1 MKQTPDVADLANI
14 IIVDDT
20 SANLEV
26 LSGMLKDSGHKVRPF
41 LSGKLALQAAEH
53 SPPDLVLLDIMMPE
67 MDGFE
72 VCRQLKANP
81 KLRDIPVVFVSALS
95 ETMDKVKAFGT
106 GAIDYVTKPFQF
118 EEVRVRVETHL
129 KLRRLRVELEAQNRQ
144 LEDLVREQVRE
155 ISDSQMTTIFAL
167 AKLAESRDEGTGKHL
182 ERIQIYCRL
191 LATKLKED
199 PHYGESLSRA
209 YVDNLFHASPLHDIG
224 KVAIPDSIL
233 LKPGRHSTEEFEIMK
248 THSTLGALTLEAVRA
263 RYPRNAFINMGIAIA
278 RSHHE
283 KWDGSGYP
291 NGLAGEDIPLAA
303 RIVAVADFYDAL
315 RSKRCYKAA
324 ATHEDTCELLLAGSG
339 AHFSPRIIEAFRE
352 LEMEFREVGEKM
364 AD

>member
-1 MKQTPDVADLANI
+1 MNQTPDATEQANI

-20 SANLEV
+20 PANLKV
-26 LSGMLKDSGHKVRPF
+26 LVGMLKDSGHKARAF
-41 LSGKLALQAAEH
+41 LSGKLALQAAEN
-53 SPPDLVLLDIMMPE
+53 SPPDLILLDIMMPE

-72 VCRQLKANP
+72 VCRQLKANA
-81 KLRDIPVVFVSALS
+81 KLRDIPVIFVSALS
-95 ETMDKVKAFGT
+95 EPIDKVKAFGA
-106 GAIDYVTKPFQF
+106 GAIDYVTKPFQS
-118 EEVRVRVETHL
+118 EEVRARVETHL
-129 KLRRLRVELEAQNRQ
+129 KLRRLQVALEAQNRH

-155 ISDSQMTTIFAL
+155 ISDSQMITIFAL
-167 AKLAESRDEGTGKHL
+167 AKLAESRDADTGKHL
-182 ERIQIYCRL
+182 ERVQIYCRL
-191 LATKLKED
+191 LATKLRED
-199 PHYGESLSRA
+199 PRYSESISRT

-233 LKPGRHSTEEFEIMK
+233 LKPGRLSTEEFEIMK
-248 THSTLGALTLEAVRA
+248 THPTLGALTLEAVRA

-303 RIVAVADFYDAL
+303 RIVAVADYYDAM
-315 RSKRCYKAA
+315 RCKRCYKAA
-324 ATHEDTCELLLAGSG
+324 ATHEDTCEIIFAASG
-339 AHFSPRIIEAFRE
+339 IHFSPRIIEAFRG
-352 LEMEFREVGEKM
+352 LEREFREVREKM

>member
-1 MKQTPDVADLANI
+1 MKQTPDAANQANI

-20 SANLEV
+20 AANLEV
-26 LSGMLKDSGHKVRPF
+26 LAGMLKDSGHRARP
-41 LSGKLALQAAEH
+41 LPSGKLALQAAEN
-53 SPPDLVLLDIMMPE
+53 SPPDLILLDIMMPE

-81 KLRDIPVVFVSALS
+81 KLREIPVIFISALS
-95 ETMDKVKAFGT
+95 ETMDKVKAFGA
-106 GAIDYVTKPFQF
+106 GAVDYVTKPFQF

-129 KLRRLRVELEAQNRQ
+129 KLRRMQVALEAQNRH

-155 ISDSQMTTIFAL
+155 ISDSQMITIFAL
-167 AKLAESRDEGTGKHL
+167 AKLAESRDSDTGKHL

-199 PHYGESLSRA
+199 PHYSESITQT

-233 LKPGRHSTEEFEIMK
+233 LKPGRLSPEEFEIMK
-248 THSTLGALTLEAVRA
+248 THSTLGARTLEAVRA
-263 RYPRNAFINMGIAIA
+263 KYPRNAFINMGIAIA

-303 RIVAVADFYDAL
+303 RIVAVADYYDAV
-315 RSKRCYKAA
+315 RFKRCYKAA
-324 ATHEDTCELLLAGSG
+324 ATHEEACEILLAGSG
-339 AHFSPRIIEAFRE
+339 AHFSPRIVEAFRE
-352 LEMEFREVGEKM
+352 LAREFREVREKI

>member
-1 MKQTPDVADLANI
+1 MNQTPDAADQANI

-26 LSGMLKDSGHKVRPF
+26 LAGMLKNSGHKVRPF
-41 LSGKLALQAAEH
+41 LSGRLALQAAEN
-53 SPPDLVLLDIMMPE
+53 SPPDLILLDIMMPE

-72 VCRQLKANP
+72 VCRELKASP
-81 KLRDIPVVFVSALS
+81 KLRDIPVIFISALS
-95 ETMDKVKAFGT
+95 ETMDKVKAFDT
-106 GAIDYVTKPFQF
+106 GGIDYVTKPFQF

-129 KLRRLRVELEAQNRQ
+129 KLRRMQVALEAHNRH

-155 ISDSQMTTIFAL
+155 ISDSQMITIFAL
-167 AKLAESRDEGTGKHL
+167 AKLAESRDADTGKHL
-182 ERIQIYCRL
+182 ERIQIYCKL

-199 PHYGESLSRA
+199 PHYAESITQT

-233 LKPGRHSTEEFEIMK
+233 LKTGRLTPEEFEIMK
-248 THSTLGALTLEAVRA
+248 THSTLGARTLEAVRA
-263 RYPRNAFINMGIAIA
+263 KYPKNAFINMGIAIA

-303 RIVAVADFYDAL
+303 RIVAVADYYDAV
-315 RSKRCYKAA
+315 RFKRCYKAA
-324 ATHEDTCELLLAGSG
+324 ATHEEACKFILDGNG
-339 AHFSPRIIEAFRE
+339 AHFSPRIIEAFKG
-352 LEMEFREVGEKM
+352 LEKEFREVRQKM